1 MRVQELI
8 ELLQKQS
15 PYKAVYFDLGD
26 DSVNIFDVEDFGSC
40 VLLTPEFPINSDEE
54 DDEE

>member
-8 ELLQKQS
+8 DLLQKQS

-26 DSVNIFDVEDFGSC
+26 DSVGIFDVEDFGLC
-40 VLLTPEFPINSDEE
+40 VLITPEFPINSDDEE
-54 DDEE
+54 DEE